1 MKASRQLDILLIE
14 DNPADVYIVKEMLR
28 SSSLNIGKLVTL
40 ERINEATDF
49 LQKQEVHLAL
59 LDLSLPDSFGLE
71 SYFGLRQVNK
81 KLPVIILTGNNDAET
96 ALNALKEGAQDYLVK
111 GEFNENLL
119 SRSIQ
124 YSVERKEIGN
134 ELLESNERFN
144 IVARVTNDIIWDRN
158 LASNEVFF
166 VGENF
171 PRLFD
176 YDSES
181 KTISN
186 LRWLDLIHPE
196 DRSRVQQS
204 FNKACKSR
212 IKIFWEA
219 EYRMRKKDNTYL
231 FINDRGYIIRDGDR
245 AVRMIGAMKNVT
257 DVKLYERRITSAVI
271 RAQETERKYIGE
283 ELHDNINQ
291 ILSSVKLYLD
301 LAITDE
307 EKREELVVKSFE
319 NVSRAIEEIRKI
331 SRKFIAPGEK
341 IINLY
346 EMINNLV
353 NDIEIG
359 SDIHFNIEVEDFSK
373 YSINHE
379 QRIVVFRIIQEQLN
393 NIIKHSQAKNVS
405 INVFA
410 KNDSLIVI
418 DIQDDG
424 IGFDTFSIRRGVG
437 LTNITSRAEI
447 FNGKVQLESAPGK
460 GFRLIVTM
468 DITS

>member
-1 MKASRQLDILLIE
+1 MDILLIE

-40 ERINEATDF
+40 ERIDDATNF

-144 IVARVTNDIIWDRN
+144 IVAQVTNDIIWDRN
-158 LASNEVFF
+158 LLNNEVFF

-171 PRLFD
+171 NRLFN
-176 YDSES
+176 YHSFP

-186 LRWLDLIHPE
+186 QHWLDLVHPE
-196 DRSRVQQS
+196 DRNRVQQS
-204 FNKACKSR
+204 FIKACKSR
-212 IKIFWEA
+212 NKIFWEA
-219 EYRMRKKDNTYL
+219 EYRMKKEDGSYL
-231 FINDRGYIIRDGDR
+231 FINDRGYIIRQGDK
-245 AVRMIGAMKNVT
+245 ALRMIGAMKNVT
-257 DVKLYERRITSAVI
+257 EVKLYERRITSAVI

-307 EKREELVVKSFE
+307 EKREELVVKSFD

-359 SDIHFNIEVEDFSK
+359 SPIHFNIEVEDFSK
-373 YSINHE
+373 YSINYE
-379 QRIVVFRIIQEQLN
+379 QRIVVFRIVQEQLN

-405 INVFA
+405 IKVFSR
-410 KNDSLIVI
+410 NESLIVI
-418 DIQDDG
+418 DIMDDG
-424 IGFDTFSIRRGVG
+424 KGYDTSSIRKGVG

-447 FNGKVQLESAPGK
+447 YNGKVQLESSPGK

-468 DITS
+468 EMAS